1 MTDSAGITTDETA
14 PRAYVQ
20 AMDSLR
26 LLLLSDPACDR
37 CGSDDDLVL
46 CGEVDLLPG
55 ATMTTWRLCPACR
68 EAAAETVG
76 GGVV

>member
-1 MTDSAGITTDETA
+1 MTDSLGITTDETA
-14 PRAYVQ
+14 PRVYVQ

-26 LLLLSDPACDR
+26 LLLLADPACDR
-37 CGSDDDLVL
+37 CSSLEDVVL

-68 EAAAETVG
+68 ATLVVG
-76 GGVV
+76 GGGVS